1 MFVISEQRVP
11 QIRIDVSI
19 NAGKI
24 FLFIATV
31 NLIAAEVRLAEILH
45 MKTI

>member
-1 MFVISEQRVP
+1 MCVMSEQRVP
-11 QIRIDVSI
+11 QIRKDVSI
-19 NAGKI
+19 NTRKI

-31 NLIAAEVRLAEILH
+31 NLIAAEVCLAEIRH